1 MPDLRL
7 VERLA
12 PGTVPAAAVEA
23 TVTLRFDERRRSRL
37 PIHLDDGRAAA
48 LLLPRGTRLQGGDL
62 LRAENGLLVAVRAA
76 VEPVSTARAQDPLLL
91 ARACYHLGNRHVPLE
106 IALDHVRY
114 LHDHVLDGMLVQLGL
129 IVVSESVPFEPEAGA
144 FQAGHGHTH
153 DH

>member
-12 PGTVPAAAVEA
+12 PGTVPATAVDAA
-23 TVTLRFDERRRSRL
+23 VTLRFDERLRSRL

-48 LLLPRGTRLQGGDL
+48 LFLPRGTRLRGGDL
-62 LRAENGLLVAVRAA
+62 LRAESGVLVVVRAA

-106 IALDHVRY
+106 IAPDYVRY

-129 IVVSESVPFEPEAGA
+129 VVVSENVPFEPEAGA
-144 FQAGHGHTH
+144 FQTGHGHTH

>member
-12 PGTVPAAAVEA
+12 PGTVPATAVEA
-23 TVTLRFDERRRSRL
+23 AVTLRFDERRRSRL
-37 PIHLDDGRAAA
+37 PIRLDDGRAAA

-62 LRAENGLLVAVRAA
+62 LRAENGVLVVVRAA
-76 VEPVSTARAQDPLLL
+76 VEPVSTARAPDPLLL

-106 IALDHVRY
+106 IAVDYVRY

-129 IVVSESVPFEPEAGA
+129 AVVSESVPFEPEAGA
-144 FQAGHGHTH
+144 FQGGHAHTH

>member
-12 PGTVPAAAVEA
+12 PGTVPATAVDAA
-23 TVTLRFDERRRSRL
+23 VTLRFDERRRSRL
-37 PIHLDDGRAAA
+37 PIRLDDGRAAA
-48 LLLPRGTRLQGGDL
+48 LLLPRGTRLRGGDL
-62 LRAENGLLVAVRAA
+62 LRAESGVLVAVRAA

-106 IALDHVRY
+106 IALDYVRY

-129 IVVSESVPFEPEAGA
+129 VVVSENVPFEPEAGA
-144 FQAGHGHTH
+144 FQTGHGHTH